1 MELAHLIR
9 LARGQ
14 EPADLLLQGGRL
26 INVFTGD
33 IYEADVAIQGSRIVG
48 IGEGYTAREVI
59 PLRGRF
65 VAPGFIDAHVH
76 IESSMV
82 PPPEFARAV
91 VPHGTT
97 TVIID
102 PHEIANV
109 LGLDGIRYMLN
120 AAKYNPLSVF
130 VMLPSCVP
138 ASPLG
143 TAGATLYW
151 YDLQPLLSS
160 PWVLGLAEMM
170 NYPGVINGD
179 PVVLDKLRAFAHVV
193 RDGHAPQLTGR
204 DLVAYAAAGMSSDH
218 ECTTAA
224 EALEKARLGMYVF
237 VRESSVARNLADLLP
252 AITPANSRRFCFCTD
267 DRHPADLL
275 DEGHIDALIR
285 KAVRL
290 GLDPVTAIR
299 MATLN
304 TAEHYRLH
312 DRGAIAPGRLAD
324 LVVFSDLY
332 DLRPELVFRHGV
344 LVAENGR
351 PLWEPPNRKVA
362 LRNTIHIAWDQV
374 GFRIPARGRR
384 IHVIGVVRDQVI
396 TRHLIEEATIA
407 DGEAVADPGRDLL
420 KIAVIERHRATGQV
434 GLGFV
439 KGMGL
444 RRGALASSVAHDH
457 HNIVV
462 VGADDRSMETA
473 VRAVAE
479 TGGGMAAAEGETVL
493 SRLPLPIAGLMS
505 DQPIETVRREMD
517 AVLAAARAL
526 GSELPNPLMTLSFLA
541 LEVIPELKLTD
552 QGLVDGVRFERIP
565 LFVDED

>member
-362 LRNTIHIAWDQV
+362 LRNTINIAWDQV

-479 TGGGMAAAEGETVL
+479 AGGGMAAAEGETVL

-552 QGLVDGVRFERIP
+552 QGLVDVVRFERIP
-565 LFVDED
+565 LFADED